1 MRLSDKIR
9 AMIPEDSGE
18 LKMSTRAMVEDTL
31 TMAAQRNRRG
41 GVRLRFNS
49 YSEARLTAE
58 WLTEEGFDVVATE
71 IGQQLML
78 TVKF

>member
-1 MRLSDKIR
+1 MRLSDKVR

-31 TMAAQRNRRG
+31 TMAAQRKRRE
-41 GVRLRFNS
+41 VRLRFNS

-58 WLTEEGFDVVATE
+58 WLTEEGFEVTVTE

-78 TVKF
+78 TAKF

>member
-31 TMAAQRNRRG
+31 TMAAQRKRRE
-41 GVRLRFNS
+41 VKFRFNS

-71 IGQQLML
+71 IWQQVML